1 MARARLPAG
10 RGQPFGSGIRIRS
23 PTWSRLGSAIS
34 GLAFFSAAMVIP
46 NFAAIFVRLSPDWTR
61 YR

>member
-1 MARARLPAG
+1 M
-10 RGQPFGSGIRIRS
+10 
-23 PTWSRLGSAIS
+23 IS